1 MSGKNPYHVLRISRN
16 ASDDEVKRAYRE
28 LSRKYH
34 PDANVDNP
42 LADLAEER
50 FKEVQ
55 EAYEEIMKEREG
67 GASYGYGSGGASSRG
82 ASYGSGNASSGG
94 SRSGGSSYSYGTGSS
109 SGSSGQGAYQY
120 DGSYQNDSYGN
131 EDPRMQ
137 SVYNYMNARQYREA
151 LNVLNSIPGRNA
163 QWYYMSAVANANIG
177 NNIMAR
183 DQAAQAVSMEP
194 NNPQYRQFL
203 SQLQWN
209 NQRYQTTPYGG
220 RYGGRDDTCGTG
232 NICCDLWC
240 ADTLCECMGG
250 DLCRCI

>member
-1 MSGKNPYHVLRISRN
+1 MSSKNPYYVLRISRD

-55 EAYEEIMKEREG
+55 EAYDEIMKEREG
-67 GASYGYGSGGASSRG
+67 SASYGSSSGSSTYSYGSGGS
-82 ASYGSGNASSGG
+82 SSG
-94 SRSGGSSYSYGTGSS
+94 SSTYDYGTGSGSS

-120 DGSYQNDSYGN
+120 DGSYQNDSFGN
-131 EDPRMQ
+131 EDPRMK
-137 SVYNYMNARQYREA
+137 SVYSYMNARQYREA

-163 QWYYMSAVANANIG
+163 QGYYMSAVANANIG

-203 SQLQWN
+203 NQLQWN
-209 NQRYQTTPYGG
+209 GQRYQTAPYGRG
-220 RYGGRDDTCGTG
+220 YNGHNETCGTG

-250 DLCRCI
+250 DLCSCI

>member
-55 EAYEEIMKEREG
+55 EAYDEIMKERES
-67 GASYGYGSGGASSRG
+67 GASYGYGS
-82 ASYGSGNASSGG
+82 ASSG
-94 SRSGGSSYSYGTGSS
+94 SSSYSYGSGGSYS
-109 SGSSGQGAYQY
+109 GGAPGSSGQGSYQY

-137 SVYNYMNARQYREA
+137 SVYTYMNARQYREA

-163 QWYYMSAVANANIG
+163 QWYYLSAVANANIG
-177 NNIMAR
+177 NNVMAR

-203 SQLQWN
+203 NQLQWN
-209 NQRYQTTPYGG
+209 GQRYQTTPYGG
-220 RYGGRDDTCGTG
+220 RYGKMDDSCGTG

-250 DLCRCI
+250 DLCSCM